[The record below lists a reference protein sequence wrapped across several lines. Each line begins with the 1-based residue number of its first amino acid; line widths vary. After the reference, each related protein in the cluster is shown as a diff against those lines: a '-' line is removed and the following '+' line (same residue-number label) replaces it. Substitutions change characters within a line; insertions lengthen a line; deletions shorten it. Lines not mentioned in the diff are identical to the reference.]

1 MTTATYIVE
10 FNAENAAI
18 ARCSMKNR
26 ACRRANNY
34 KDIYAVVDGPSD
46 NFVVVDLRTAIELG
60 CGYFIAD

>member
-1 MTTATYIVE
+1 MTTAIYVVE
-10 FNAENAAI
+10 FNSENAAI

-34 KDIYAVVDGPSD
+34 KDMYAVVDGPSD
-46 NFVVVDLRTAIELG
+46 NFAVVDLRTAIELG

>member
-1 MTTATYIVE
+1 MTTATYMTM
-10 FNAENAAI
+10 FNTENAALT
-18 ARCSMKNR
+18 RCSMKNR

-46 NFVVVDLRTAIELG
+46 DFAVVDLRTAIELG